1 MDIDSTLFPLLIIFT
16 ETIQGAIV
24 AKRAMPTLFHL
35 AMVYAQNAASPPRPP
50 SPPMSLVRMASNLSL
65 HTKSIKR
72 IETVVVILINITHI
86 VYQMVPN
93 SKFVVDLKEFD
104 KKKKESFKQNN

>member
-1 MDIDSTLFPLLIIFT
+1 MDVDLKFVILVLLLGT
-16 ETIQGAIV
+16 ETIQGIIV
-24 AKRAMPTLFHL
+24 GKRAMPTLFHL

-50 SPPMSLVRMASNLSL
+50 SPPMSLIRMASNLSL

-93 SKFVVDLKEFD
+93 SKSLLTWIFWLYTKQKERAP
-104 KKKKESFKQNN
+104 N